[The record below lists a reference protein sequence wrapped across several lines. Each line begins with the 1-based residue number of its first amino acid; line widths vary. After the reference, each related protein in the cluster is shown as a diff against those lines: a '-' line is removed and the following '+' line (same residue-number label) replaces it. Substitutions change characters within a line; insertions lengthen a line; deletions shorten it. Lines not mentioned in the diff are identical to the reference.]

1 MVIKY
6 QFSSFTIKEL
16 FGGCIN
22 YVYRNVKICGYLNV
36 NGVTYF

>member
-1 MVIKY
+1 MIIKY

-22 YVYRNVKICGYLNV
+22 YVYPKCEDLWILKR
-36 NGVTYF
+36 